1 MRGTRVEEGSIG
13 IGNVVESWGFFL
25 GYGAAVVGHK
35 SDGVWGSLRVT
46 DTQVCEVVG

>member
-13 IGNVVESWGFFL
+13 IGNVVESWGFL

-35 SDGVWGSLRVT
+35 SDGVWGSMRVT
-46 DTQVCEVVG
+46 DTQVREVVG